1 MSYYSNGLQI
11 VKHDEV
17 KCIVQKERTPRRV
30 AEYSYHFTVCHY
42 FASWSNRMIL
52 NFLSLTSDG
61 CKRPKIGRPGN
72 LIEPEKSTSGMLS
85 PPRCS
90 SKRQFDSLSWTED
103 LWTPLQ
109 TGQDLRPIMLSEL
122 VRIHYIDQ
130 LNEVIYFKRDS
141 IASKNK
147 GAISGVGVFTAQFTL
162 GYPTLQVSSTRKG
175 MLGGTLP
182 ER

>member
-1 MSYYSNGLQI
+1 MYSPGRKGHQDKWLNIAIILQ
-11 VKHDEV
+11 
-17 KCIVQKERTPRRV
+17 
-30 AEYSYHFTVCHY
+30 
-42 FASWSNRMIL
+42 FATIPSWSNRMIL
-52 NFLSLTSDG
+52 IFSSSLPMAANA
-61 CKRPKIGRPGN
+61 PK
-72 LIEPEKSTSGMLS
+72 SGDLETWS
-85 PPRCS
+85 NQKEYWWNALPPRCS
-90 SKRQFDSLSWTED
+90 SKSQFDSISWTED

-109 TGQDLRPIMLSEL
+109 TGQDLQPIMLSEL